1 MAGAVYGEDGLD
13 ELDRVVVPVGG
24 LVEGDL
30 LHELLVLAAL
40 DRGHV
45 GLFSAQT
52 EHFVAAL
59 DVFAQASGAGGH
71 HFLEVAQVVLEAVDD
86 VAHRLVDDAL
96 GEPLVA
102 VFAEDHCDVDQVAL
116 DVLDLVEAQQL
127 LEGGRFV
134 VQDVVEPVDVLV
146 LVRELLDELVHG
158 FAGLRAEVGRDFLQ
172 LVEPA
177 GELFAVLEEQLVA
190 LVLAEDLVEDQR

>member
-102 VFAEDHCDVDQVAL
+102 VFAEDHRDVDQVAL

-158 FAGLRAEVGRDFLQ
+158 FAGLRAEVGRHFLQ